1 VRLDDIDLLSLDAG
15 NTVIFLDHARLET
28 IARAAGHDVQAKTL
42 VVDEGFAK
50 RALSG
55 NSSDLVDIPWSHVE
69 APGARGWGQMMATIF
84 THSGVRK
91 EALAVL
97 LDRLWASHVEWNLYS
112 VVPEGFHDAM
122 SKVREAGVKVAVVS
136 NSEGMLESLFDRL
149 GILDCFDTVVD
160 SAKVGVEKP
169 HAHIFEIACERTS
182 TTPSRS
188 LHLGDTFA
196 TDIVGARN
204 AGMRTALIDPY
215 GHYEGLLADVERAP
229 GVVPVSEEILRV
241 RSRTP

>member
-1 VRLDDIDLLSLDAG
+1 MDFVDIELLSLDAG
-15 NTVIFLDHARLET
+15 NTVIFLDHARLAS
-28 IARAAGHDVQAKTL
+28 IAQAAGHDLRADDL
-42 VVDEGFAK
+42 VVSEGFAK

-55 NSSDLVDIPWSHVE
+55 GAQVVDVAWSHVD
-69 APGARGWGQMMATIF
+69 APGARGWGQMMATMF
-84 THSGVRK
+84 SHAGVGR
-91 EALAVL
+91 EDLAPL
-97 LDRLWASHVEWNLYS
+97 LDRLWVSHVAWNLYS

-122 SKVREAGVKVAVVS
+122 SKVRSTGVKVAIVS

-169 HAHIFEIACERTS
+169 NPRIFEIACERTAS
-182 TTPSRS
+182 TPSRA

-215 GHYEGLLADVERAP
+215 GHYEGLLADVERAA